1 MAKKKKIKNTKMSDE
16 DMLRSEVSSRIS
28 ELDGY
33 HSTTYEYIEDQMRF
47 HSGDQWDSEVKNSR
61 IQEGLPVVTLP
72 VIQTYTNNI
81 INPLR
86 INPIGMRVST
96 DDEGASTLLSGLL
109 REIEE
114 KSRAKE
120 AYEQAHE
127 HQVISG
133 LGWIKV
139 DLVYKNGTDLDQE
152 IRIDIVRDQ
161 CSIMIDPLS
170 KQSDGS
176 DARYGA
182 YVGFMNED
190 EAKEKYGEDIGQC
203 FSSVDLY
210 HSWSGT
216 IPDNTVCE
224 LIYYKIDEAKTD
236 KYWYQD
242 GTVSEGELVE
252 GKVLVGQRKISK
264 KTCKMY
270 KFVGQK
276 LVGEA
281 ELPLPY
287 IPLVPV
293 YGDRLVSSENG
304 SSRLGGI
311 VHWTQDSQRSI
322 NLYAA
327 NEKLQV
333 AIAPKVPIM
342 MVDGQKEGFE
352 ADWDNIN
359 NANPTTIEYNMIIDE
374 RTGVVA
380 PPPSRLGNEL
390 EIQSSINGR
399 LQAQQDLGRS
409 AGIFDAKLGG
419 QTVGPGMESGL
430 AALNRSTN
438 SEITTAHYTQ
448 NLQHSIE
455 QVARIC
461 IHLIPYAYDTEKMVT
476 FRDETGNKSR
486 QMIDMSKVV
495 TPGLIEN
502 MDIDFTA
509 GPMLMSQRKEAVST
523 MIGVGQLMPDKMPVM
538 ADILMRNLDS
548 PGSREIAERFE
559 KMLPPEL
566 KMGDQGP
573 DPQAQ
578 AMLQQ
583 ADAQIQAMSQTVEQ
597 YEAIIR
603 ELQAKLQNEE
613 ADRKV
618 DMAQKVIDS
627 ETKLAVEKMKQNG
640 MDGRQDQQIMADTMQ
655 SIGETASSVI
665 SSEPVVDVV
674 VTPGPEDFV
683 PQTPG
688 PLAFEDVPDTLDFS
702 DEGDDTL
709 VFE

>member
-1 MAKKKKIKNTKMSDE
+1 MDNKKKNTMLSDD
-16 DMLRSEVSSRIS
+16 DMIRSEVSNRIS
-28 ELDGY
+28 ELSGY
-33 HSTTYEYIEDQMRF
+33 HSTTYEYIEDQMKF
-47 HSGDQWDSEVKNSR
+47 HSGDQWEDDILLARKK
-61 IQEGLPVVTLP
+61 EGLPVVTLP
-72 VIQTYTNNI
+72 VVQTYTNNI

-86 INPIGMRVST
+86 INPIGMRVAT
-96 DDEGASTLLSGLL
+96 DDEDVSVLLSGML

-139 DLVYKNGTDLDQE
+139 DLRYKNDSDLEQE
-152 IRIDIVRDQ
+152 VFIDIVRNQ
-161 CSIMIDPLS
+161 CAVMIDPLS

-176 DARYGA
+176 DARFG
-182 YVGFMNED
+182 VCMNFLNED
-190 EAKEKYGEDIGQC
+190 DAHAQYGEDIGHA
-203 FSSVDLY
+203 FSGIDLY
-210 HSWSGT
+210 GSWHGT
-216 IPDNTVCE
+216 VPDNSVVE
-224 LIYYKIDEAKTD
+224 LIYYKIDDSKTD
-236 KYWYQD
+236 KYWYTD
-242 GTVSEGELVE
+242 GTVSEGDIVE
-252 GKVLVGQRKISK
+252 AKVIAGQRKISK

-270 KFVGQK
+270 KYVGQK

-293 YGDRLVSSENG
+293 YGDRLVSNNNSAK
-304 SSRLGGI
+304 LGGI

-333 AIAPKVPIM
+333 AIAPRVPIM

-352 ADWDNIN
+352 DDWDNIN
-359 NANPTTIEYNMIIDE
+359 NANPTTIEYNMVVDE
-374 RTGVVA
+374 RTGTVA
-380 PPPSRLGNEL
+380 PPPSRVSNDI
-390 EIQSSINGR
+390 EIQSSIAGR

-419 QTVGPGMESGL
+419 QSNAQESGL
-430 AALNRSTN
+430 AALNRSNN

-461 IHLIPYAYDTEKMVT
+461 VHLIPYAYDVERLVT
-476 FRDETGNKSR
+476 FRDETGKKSR
-486 QMIDMSKVV
+486 QMIDMSRVV
-495 TPGLIEN
+495 TPEVIDD
-502 MDIDFTA
+502 MDIEFTA
-509 GPMLMSQRKEAVST
+509 GPMLMSQRKESVNT

-566 KMGDQGP
+566 RNTESAP

-583 ADAQIQAMSQTVEQ
+583 ADQQIQGMSQTLEQ

-627 ETKLAVEKMKQNG
+627 ETKLAVEKMKQDG
-640 MDGRQDQQIMADTMQ
+640 MDSRQDQTIAAETMRSIADV
-655 SIGETASSVI
+655 ASSAI
-665 SSEPVVDVV
+665 SSQPVVDIVT
-674 VTPGPEDFV
+674 TPGAEDYI
-683 PQTPG
+683 PSTPG
-688 PLAFEDVPDTLDFS
+688 PLSFEEMPETLEFE
-702 DEGDDTL
+702 DEGDQII
-709 VFE
+709 FE